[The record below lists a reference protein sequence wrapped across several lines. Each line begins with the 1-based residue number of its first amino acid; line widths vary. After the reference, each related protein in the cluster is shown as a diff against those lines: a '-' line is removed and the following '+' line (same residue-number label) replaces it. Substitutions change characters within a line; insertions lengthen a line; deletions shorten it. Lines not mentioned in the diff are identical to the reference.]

1 MQLLGVTLLSRSLRA
16 PMVVAMQY
24 KRKIQKN
31 HGNHGTLKVLDGI
44 C

>member
-24 KRKIQKN
+24 KRKIEKIMDTME
-31 HGNHGTLKVLDGI
+31 H
-44 C
+44 